1 MWGYFKRFGPDLYDR
16 TTPPLS
22 LKVRMLKAEALETD
36 VRVCD
41 VDPQR
46 ATLRQAPIGAPPSPP
61 ASHWLPEP
69 TAYRPHYPFVRGGPQ
84 EDTMP
89 EHQNDH
95 A

>member
-46 ATLRQAPIGAPPSPP
+46 ATLR
-61 ASHWLPEP
+61 
-69 TAYRPHYPFVRGGPQ
+69 
-84 EDTMP
+84 
-89 EHQNDH
+89 
-95 A
+95 